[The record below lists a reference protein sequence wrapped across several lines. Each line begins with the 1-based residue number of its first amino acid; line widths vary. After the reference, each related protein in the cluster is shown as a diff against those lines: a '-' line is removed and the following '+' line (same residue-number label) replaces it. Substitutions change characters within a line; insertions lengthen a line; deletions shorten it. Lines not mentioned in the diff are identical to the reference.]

1 VIVVVGLLGFFLMW
15 LLVAIPRGRE
25 TSRMAGCQKNLMQIG
40 VGLQLYHQ
48 ANRRYPT
55 VPALGET
62 SGASPIRAILDGL
75 VQPDLLGLRDAT
87 QPPKPLAAPPK
98 GVRVPGLAC
107 PSDPNATSRLF
118 EASISYRAN
127 TGDTVHGEH
136 GPFEPGR
143 TVDSALVEAADG
155 LSYTAAFAE
164 RLVGDG
170 RDGEV
175 APWNYATSPGPVGAE
190 GCPGLDPARW
200 RGDAGSDWADPGWRS
215 TLYSHVLA
223 PNGSPSCIAQ
233 DGRTAVIG
241 ASSAHPNRINV
252 LMLDGSLRGVTPTV
266 DLKVWR
272 MMGTVGP

>member
-1 VIVVVGLLGFFLMW
+1 VVVGLLGFFLMW
-15 LLVAIPRGRE
+15 LLIALPRGRE

-48 ANRRYPT
+48 ANQQFPT
-55 VPALGET
+55 VPAPGE
-62 SGASPIRAILDGL
+62 SPGASPIRAILDGL
-75 VQPDLLGLRDAT
+75 VQPDLLGLHDPT
-87 QPPKPLAAPPK
+87 QLPKPLGAPPK

-107 PSDPNATSRLF
+107 PSDPNAMSRLF

-127 TGDTVHGEH
+127 TGDTVNGQH

-143 TVDSALVEAADG
+143 VVNSAQVEAADG
-155 LSYTAAFAE
+155 LSYTAGFAE

-170 RDGEV
+170 RDREV
-175 APWNYATSPGPVGAE
+175 APWNYAITPGPVGSE
-190 GCPGLDPARW
+190 GCPGLDPDRW
-200 RGDAGSDWADPGWRS
+200 RGDAGSDWAESGWRS
-215 TLYSHVLA
+215 TLYGHVLA

-233 DGRTAVIG
+233 DGRTATIG
-241 ASSAHPNRINV
+241 SSSAHPNRINV

-272 MMGTVGP
+272 MMGTMGP